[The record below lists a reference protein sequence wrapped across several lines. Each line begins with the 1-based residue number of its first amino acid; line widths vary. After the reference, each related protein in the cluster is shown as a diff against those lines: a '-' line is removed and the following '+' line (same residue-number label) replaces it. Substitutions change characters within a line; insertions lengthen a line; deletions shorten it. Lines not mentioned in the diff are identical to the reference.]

1 MSIEASG
8 LLTVRDGNGGRPIV
22 TASSEPEYAGSA
34 SRNGERSIG
43 TLAVTV
49 AAGCFWAL
57 LLYASHP
64 ELVPVGRDGTF
75 PRMEFAVLFLGG
87 VLTFYAIDSCRRAY
101 AAGDHREARALAV
114 AAGVA
119 LLGSLYVYRN
129 QIELAYGAELPLS
142 ATVAAVALLGLVW
155 FFAWREFGPVPAG
168 LVGLALA
175 YALLGVGLPEPLGHE
190 GLAVEQLALTVAI
203 DGGVHGRFVQ
213 TTGLQIALL
222 VLYAALVVGYG
233 GVETLR
239 SIAAAASSRLG
250 TVRTWAVGSALLAS
264 VSGSYLANADLLRSR
279 SVPALSELG
288 LSDRDAAG
296 IEAAAST
303 IGQVLPPT
311 VFVAGFLVTSLVPD
325 LTLADVVVAGLLP
338 AGIAVGCFLVAL
350 RYVPFDV
357 DRRATATDS
366 SRSVDGA
373 EANRN
378 ADSTRPRRALV
389 IDGLR
394 FGLPLV
400 AFVGLYYGDVAVSI
414 TQMLVWSVL
423 LLVALGLLVPVVR
436 SATRERITD
445 TRHRRPVAALEDA
458 VGDTARGL
466 RLGALVLA
474 PVVIAVAA
482 IAVVI
487 DLLMAVEAMELLST
501 YDTPLERWPLAVVGV
516 ALIVA
521 AVGTAGLPTTVGAAL
536 VGTLAVVG
544 AGPASNL
551 SAFFATLYAAVAA
564 GVAPPVAAAA
574 ARTARAGSVDT
585 RSVSLTAMR
594 LLAPVYVLPFAV
606 VSHPELVSPSP
617 SLESLATGVLTL
629 IGALAVV
636 YAANAPISRP
646 RRGRWLVR
654 AVAGALGVV
663 AMVYPTTAIQFV
675 AAAAILGLAT
685 VRLR

>member
-1 MSIEASG
+1 M
-8 LLTVRDGNGGRPIV
+8 
-22 TASSEPEYAGSA
+22 TAPSEPEYAGSA
-34 SRNGERSIG
+34 SRNGEPSDE

-49 AAGCFWAL
+49 AAACLWAGI
-57 LLYASHP
+57 LYVSHP
-64 ELVPVGRDGTF
+64 GLVPVGRDGSF
-75 PRMEFAVLFLGG
+75 HRMEFATLFLGG
-87 VLTFYAIDSCRRAY
+87 VLAFYAIDSCRRAY
-101 AAGDHREARALAV
+101 AAGDHREARAMAV

-129 QIELAYGAELPLS
+129 QIELAFGAELPLS

-155 FFAWREFGPVPAG
+155 YFAWRELGPVPAG

-175 YALLGVGLPEPLGHE
+175 YALLGAGLPEPLGHE

-203 DGGVHGRFVQ
+203 DGGVHGQFVQ

-250 TVRTWAVGSALLAS
+250 SVRRWAIGSALLAS

-296 IEAAAST
+296 VEAAAST

-311 VFVAGFLVTSLVPD
+311 IFIAGFLVASLVSD
-325 LTLADVVVAGLLP
+325 LTLTDVVVAGLLP
-338 AGIAVGCFLVAL
+338 AAIAVSCFLVAL
-350 RYVPFDV
+350 RYVPFGA
-357 DRRATATDS
+357 DRRAATTDS
-366 SRSVDGA
+366 SRSDDGA
-373 EANRN
+373 DTSRN
-378 ADSTRPRRALV
+378 AGAGAGVDSSRTRRVLA
-389 IDGLR
+389 IDGVR

-400 AFVGLYYGDVAVSI
+400 AFAGLYYGNVTLSLTL
-414 TQMLVWSVL
+414 TQALVWTVL
-423 LLVALGLLVPVVR
+423 LLAALGLLVPVVR
-436 SATRERITD
+436 SAIREPAVD
-445 TRHRRPVAALEDA
+445 GRHRRPIAALEDA
-458 VGDTARGL
+458 VGDTAHGL

-482 IAVVI
+482 IGVVV
-487 DLLMAVEAMELLST
+487 DLLLAVEALELLST
-501 YDTPLERWPLAVVGV
+501 VGTTLEDWPLAVVGL
-516 ALIVA
+516 ALVVA
-521 AVGTAGLPTTVGAAL
+521 AVGTAGLPTAVGAAL
-536 VGTLAVVG
+536 VGTLAVFG
-544 AGPASNL
+544 AGSPSDL
-551 SAFFATLYAAVAA
+551 SAFFATLYAAVAV

-574 ARTARAGSVDT
+574 ARTARVGSTDT

-594 LLAPVYVLPFAV
+594 LLAPVYVLPFAI

-617 SLESLATGVLTL
+617 SLESLTTAAVVLV
-629 IGALAVV
+629 GALAVV
-636 YAANAPISRP
+636 YAANAPIQNSQSR
-646 RRGRWLVR
+646 RSRWFVR
-654 AVAGALGVV
+654 TVAGALGVV
-663 AMVYPTTAIQFV
+663 AMAYPTTAIQFV
-675 AAAAILGLAT
+675 AAAVILGLAT